1 MYDLYWDAGILF
13 SKLLSQKLENCI
25 LTELSHVKM
34 QQQSSSQV
42 MPYLYVIVLSFAF
55 YVYDNPIEVG
65 GAVIFIFV
73 LQIRK
78 AQRNLGDRSKLL

>member
-1 MYDLYWDAGILF
+1 
-13 SKLLSQKLENCI
+13 
-25 LTELSHVKM
+25 M

-55 YVYDNPIEVG
+55 YIYDNPIEVG

-78 AQRNLGDRSKLL
+78 AQRN